1 MHKAHRDD
9 LLKQWNHALCA
20 RQSTLTQNAS
30 LQMQNN
36 EKYKIAREL
45 IETMKAELAERRAV
59 SPPWFLELTVDKRIS
74 VLMGH

>member
-1 MHKAHRDD
+1 
-9 LLKQWNHALCA
+9 
-20 RQSTLTQNAS
+20 
-30 LQMQNN
+30 MQNN